1 MQLKYM
7 GSKSWL
13 APHVDRLLGDVAV
26 LHSPF
31 FGSGKLEYYLAA
43 RRPALEVR
51 GVDAFEPVANLHRCY
66 LRQDPVFLRSLLR
79 LAGRKIDRRFYFSRL
94 LPGAQRGRAG
104 RRAACSYVLLRN
116 SFSGKWGSFAQQ
128 RPLALSSV
136 RRLQRPP
143 TNVTVRCQDALAHLR
158 ALPSQA
164 PRHCIYAD
172 PPYIFPGRSMN
183 YYGTRRRGHD
193 LAFHSELRDAL
204 FASGLPFLLSINDVP
219 EAGSST
225 AGPAPSQGCARA
237 RTAPSLSCW
246 CCIRAIL
253 LWRQEWPEQSCC
265 HSRIDWGNPVPTA
278 GLSKAIL
285 CPRQDCQGRTRP
297 APGPHVGVEF
307 VTGHVSQ
314 TVRICKFS
322 GERQRNTRPANLK
335 KLTV

>member
-31 FGSGKLEYYLAA
+31 FGSGKLEYYLAT

-94 LPGAQRGRAG
+94 LPGTQRGRAG
-104 RRAACSYVLLRN
+104 RRAACSYVLLRT

-204 FASGLPFLLSINDVP
+204 FASGLPFLVSINDVP
-219 EAGSST
+219 EAWELYSRAGSITRLCS
-225 AGPAPSQGCARA
+225 GKNGSKPE
-237 RTAPSLSCW
+237 LLV
-246 CCIRAIL
+246 CIRAIL
-253 LWRQEWPEQSCC
+253 CVAQEWPEQSCC
-265 HSRIDWGNPVPTA
+265 HSRIDWGNPVATT
-278 GLSKAIL
+278 GLPGPHQA
-285 CPRQDCQGRTRP
+285 RTRP
-297 APGPHVGVEF
+297 ARWRG
-307 VTGHVSQ
+307 
-314 TVRICKFS
+314 ICNGACVFFF
-322 GERQRNTRPANLK
+322 RTLRRLC
-335 KLTV
+335 